1 MPSQEDYLDNLLKG
15 IGNTEEEENSRKESE
30 EGVKDETLQDPQID
44 MSDMDDLLQSALE
57 AQQRDI
63 PETQQS
69 QNTQNSE
76 TIHPEETSSMS
87 EDEIDRLLQQ
97 SREQAGST
105 EQQKE
110 PDTNENDDLIKMLE
124 NVDDESLS
132 NVLDQMAPN
141 TENAEEPEK
150 EEKRG
155 KRKSFFDRFK
165 KKKAKNSKN
174 SAADETELM
183 ARAEQYPADADLPG
197 EPGQGPLILTCGVDC
212 QHKYMQ
218 YEIVGWARY
227 GESWGIRTGYIP
239 GAPDDDKT
247 WEQLDSIISRVYKFQ
262 NGRGLRVMLTF
273 IDSGDGNFTNEIA
286 KRCKRRQQAN
296 VFAVKGNG
304 QPGRPFITPPNRVP
318 ISENKRNTYILY
330 NIGVNAGKSA
340 IMNAVQVQEPG
351 PNYMHFPGEDRGY
364 DLNFFAGLL
373 SEVEVAVGN
382 VMKWQKLPG
391 HERNEALD
399 IRNYAR
405 AAVKVINPDFDAW
418 ERALRTDPVK
428 KARVSLPRRPRR
440 PSLRDQLFD

>member
-1 MPSQEDYLDNLLKG
+1 MPSQEEYLDNLLKG
-15 IGNTEEEENSRKESE
+15 IETENMETEVTKEPKMTGTEEETAKAPETPEPVE
-30 EGVKDETLQDPQID
+30 EIGTQVD

-165 KKKAKNSKN
+165 K
-174 SAADETELM
+174 
-183 ARAEQYPADADLPG
+183 
-197 EPGQGPLILTCGVDC
+197 
-212 QHKYMQ
+212 
-218 YEIVGWARY
+218 
-227 GESWGIRTGYIP
+227 
-239 GAPDDDKT
+239 
-247 WEQLDSIISRVYKFQ
+247 
-262 NGRGLRVMLTF
+262 
-273 IDSGDGNFTNEIA
+273 
-286 KRCKRRQQAN
+286 
-296 VFAVKGNG
+296 
-304 QPGRPFITPPNRVP
+304 
-318 ISENKRNTYILY
+318 
-330 NIGVNAGKSA
+330 
-340 IMNAVQVQEPG
+340 
-351 PNYMHFPGEDRGY
+351 
-364 DLNFFAGLL
+364 
-373 SEVEVAVGN
+373 
-382 VMKWQKLPG
+382 
-391 HERNEALD
+391 
-399 IRNYAR
+399 
-405 AAVKVINPDFDAW
+405 
-418 ERALRTDPVK
+418 
-428 KARVSLPRRPRR
+428 
-440 PSLRDQLFD
+440 

>member
-1 MPSQEDYLDNLLKG
+1 MPSQEEYLDNLLKG

-30 EGVKDETLQDPQID
+30 EGVKDETLLDPQID

-69 QNTQNSE
+69 QNTQNTQNSE

-141 TENAEEPEK
+141 TETAEEPEK

-174 SAADETELM
+174 SAADETE
-183 ARAEQYPADADLPG
+183 
-197 EPGQGPLILTCGVDC
+197 
-212 QHKYMQ
+212 
-218 YEIVGWARY
+218 YE
-227 GESWGIRTGYIP
+227 
-239 GAPDDDKT
+239 
-247 WEQLDSIISRVYKFQ
+247 
-262 NGRGLRVMLTF
+262 
-273 IDSGDGNFTNEIA
+273 
-286 KRCKRRQQAN
+286 
-296 VFAVKGNG
+296 
-304 QPGRPFITPPNRVP
+304 
-318 ISENKRNTYILY
+318 
-330 NIGVNAGKSA
+330 
-340 IMNAVQVQEPG
+340 
-351 PNYMHFPGEDRGY
+351 
-364 DLNFFAGLL
+364 
-373 SEVEVAVGN
+373 
-382 VMKWQKLPG
+382 
-391 HERNEALD
+391 
-399 IRNYAR
+399 
-405 AAVKVINPDFDAW
+405 
-418 ERALRTDPVK
+418 
-428 KARVSLPRRPRR
+428 SL
-440 PSLRDQLFD
+440 